1 MSKNK
6 KGFTLLELLVV
17 VLIIGILGAIAL
29 PQYMVSVERT
39 RVTGNMSEIKP
50 IYDAA
55 LQYYSYNDEFP
66 DSLKKLPVSLPESYT
81 VNGKTA
87 TNANGTCAVSLE
99 TAGTNPYLSM
109 KCGRGSPNEYEFQF
123 KYSINSSGTI
133 FGAGKYFVVLAGGEE
148 RKATYEKVAKS
159 SGWVKDSSGA
169 YRIN

>member
-29 PQYMVSVERT
+29 PQYMVSVERA
-39 RVTGNMSEIKP
+39 RVTSNMSVLKP
-50 IYDAA
+50 VYDAA

-81 VNGKTA
+81 VNGTTA
-87 TNANGTCAVSLE
+87 TSDDGTCSISLE

-109 KCGRGSPNEYEFQF
+109 KCGRGAPNEYEFQF
-123 KYSINSSGTI
+123 KYTINSSGTI
-133 FGAGKYFVVLAGGEE
+133 FGAGKYFIVLAGGEE
-148 RKATYEKVAKS
+148 RKGNYEKVAKS
-159 SGWVKDSSGA
+159 SGWVKDGSG
-169 YRIN
+169 YKIS

>member
-17 VLIIGILGAIAL
+17 VVIIGILGAVAL

-39 RVTGNMSEIKP
+39 RVAGNMSELKP

-81 VNGKTA
+81 VSGTTA
-87 TNANGTCAVSLE
+87 TSDDGTCSISLE
-99 TAGTNPYLSM
+99 ASGTNPYLSM

-133 FGAGKYFVVLAGGEE
+133 FGADKYFVVLAGGEE
-148 RKATYEKVAKS
+148 RKDTYEKVAKS
-159 SGWVKDSSGA
+159 SGWVKDGNG

>member
-17 VLIIGILGAIAL
+17 VLIIGILGAVAL
-29 PQYMVSVERT
+29 PQYMISVERT
-39 RVTGNMSEIKP
+39 RVAGNMSELKP

-81 VNGKTA
+81 VSGTTA
-87 TNANGTCAVSLE
+87 TSDDGTCSISLE
-99 TAGTNPYLSM
+99 ASGTNPYLSM

-133 FGAGKYFVVLAGGEE
+133 FGADKYFVVLAGGEE
-148 RKATYEKVAKS
+148 RKDTYEKVAKS
-159 SGWVKDSSGA
+159 SGWVKDGNG

>member
-17 VLIIGILGAIAL
+17 VLIIGILGAVAL

-39 RVTGNMSEIKP
+39 RVAGNMSELKP

-55 LQYYSYNDEFP
+55 LQYYSHNDEFP

-81 VNGKTA
+81 VSGTTA
-87 TNANGTCAVSLE
+87 TSDDGTCSISLE
-99 TAGTNPYLSM
+99 ASGTNPYLSM

-133 FGAGKYFVVLAGGEE
+133 FGADKYFVVLAGGEE
-148 RKATYEKVAKS
+148 RKDTYEKVAKS
-159 SGWVKDSSGA
+159 SGWVKDGNG

>member
-17 VLIIGILGAIAL
+17 VVIIGILGAVAL

-39 RVTGNMSEIKP
+39 RVAGNMSELKP

-81 VNGKTA
+81 VSGTTA
-87 TNANGTCAVSLE
+87 TSDDGTCSISLE
-99 TAGTNPYLSM
+99 ASGTNPYLSM

-148 RKATYEKVAKS
+148 RKDTYEKVANS
-159 SGWVKDSSGA
+159 SGWVKDGNG